1 MYRESRLE
9 TKDDRFSGRTRADH
23 RGKECQGSLN
33 TQEDCLK
40 KLVSK

>member
-1 MYRESRLE
+1 MIDSVVKPEL
-9 TKDDRFSGRTRADH
+9 TTGQ
-23 RGKECQGSLN
+23 GQGSLN